1 MPLYDWTIQCITAAS
16 DRYAR
21 GDYIRGWRWGGL
33 HSNDGARVCCAQKQ
47 HQVRVGGGWG
57 IGAQSLNC
65 VLEVRC
71 SLFCSALWSV
81 LSDGLNNYCID
92 LKCEQFCCAAELL
105 TEDMRGKRKLPRIFV
120 LCIISWQVS
129 FNFIALSPRIGLCV
143 LHKRGTL
150 LFLQICKH
158 VYLVNSI
165 LFLYIT

>member
-1 MPLYDWTIQCITAAS
+1 MIERYSVSLLPLTGTPGETIFEGGGEVAFIAMMVRESVAHKNN
-16 DRYAR
+16 
-21 GDYIRGWRWGGL
+21 IRWGW
-33 HSNDGARVCCAQKQ
+33 
-47 HQVRVGGGWG
+47 GGWG